1 MTIARLQLYAMW
13 LLASIG
19 AAGACLAWWLMG

>member
-1 MTIARLQLYAMW
+1 MTLARFEVFALW